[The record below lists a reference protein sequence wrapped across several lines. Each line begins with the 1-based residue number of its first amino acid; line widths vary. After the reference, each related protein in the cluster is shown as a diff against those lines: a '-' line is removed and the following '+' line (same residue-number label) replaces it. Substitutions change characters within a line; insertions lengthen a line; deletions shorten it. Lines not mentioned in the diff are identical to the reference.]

1 MLAHINVEIES
12 EIEKKYFV
20 AFFSNA
26 WFGILQEWIHN
37 GQKEDPEYLVTVAN
51 KIIKFDLI

>member
-26 WFGILQEWIHN
+26 WFGILQE
-37 GQKEDPEYLVTVAN
+37 
-51 KIIKFDLI
+51 